1 MHIKQSI
8 LILIVIIAPCRLF
21 AADYKID
28 SAHSF
33 VTFRIQHLG
42 YSWMYGQFRDISGR
56 FTYDSANPEASSIS
70 VRINPRSL
78 DTNHAERDKHLRS
91 ADFLDADNF
100 GEIRFE
106 STRYT
111 GTDAAGIV
119 EGNLLLHGV
128 TRKIKIKVTRVGE
141 GKDPWQGYRAG
152 FLGTYTL
159 TRSDFGMRYN
169 LGQDSE
175 TMEVEL
181 SIEGIRQ

>member
-1 MHIKQSI
+1 MNINKAI
-8 LILIVIIAPCRLF
+8 LILIVILVPCRLF

-28 SAHSF
+28 PEHSF

-42 YSWMYGQFRDISGR
+42 YSWLYGQFRDISGR
-56 FTYDSANPEASSIS
+56 FKYDSADPEVSSIS
-70 VRINPRSL
+70 VQIDAASL

-91 ADFLDADNF
+91 ADFLDVDNF

-119 EGNLLLHGV
+119 EGNLSLHGV
-128 TRKIKIKVTRVGE
+128 TRNIKIKVSKVGE

-159 TRSDFGMRYN
+159 TRSEFGMRYN

-175 TMEVEL
+175 TMEVQL